1 MPPSGGAKLHSQ
13 KYGLLPL
20 IVACNP
26 HSQSIEIHGC
36 VSFKR
41 AGQVDNVFDS
51 PELQYL
57 RHLVNGDRDT
67 GASFEAQFLS
77 NFLGQSALAL
87 SRDGVS
93 VLHTSMVG

>member
-41 AGQVDNVFDS
+41 AGQVDNVGS
-51 PELQYL
+51 PGIPVKTAYRL
-57 RHLVNGDRDT
+57 N
-67 GASFEAQFLS
+67 
-77 NFLGQSALAL
+77 
-87 SRDGVS
+87 VS
-93 VLHTSMVG
+93 LMFPMA